1 MTDEHDPVILDA
13 CCVMTLYGS
22 GRMRDVLAALPRPVH
37 VCDYVLEEEA
47 LTVYD
52 GPTEHVRA
60 ETTDIDLRP
69 LERKGLIERTILQ
82 SEEQTTFVK
91 LAKDL
96 DDGEARTI
104 AITVHRDWAVG
115 TDDKKALRMC
125 RSEAIET
132 ITTPALMRG
141 WVEKTN
147 PPRGEIAAAL
157 RRIRTRAV
165 YLPGTNHSEYEWWA
179 QYSEE

>member
-1 MTDEHDPVILDA
+1 MTAEHDSVILDA

-22 GRMRDVLAALPRPVH
+22 GRMEDVIATLSTPVF

-52 GPTEHVRA
+52 GPRENVRA
-60 ETTDIDLRP
+60 ETADIDLRP
-69 LERKGLIERTILQ
+69 FEQEGLIERTTLR
-82 SEEQTTFVK
+82 SEEQATFVT

-104 AITVHRDWAVG
+104 AIALQRDWTVG
-115 TDDKKALRMC
+115 TDDEKALRRC
-125 RSEAIET
+125 QSEALET
-132 ITTPALMRG
+132 ITTPAFMRS
-141 WVEKTN
+141 WVEEAN
-147 PPRGEIAAAL
+147 PPHDEIAAVL

-165 YLPGTNHSEYEWWA
+165 YLPGTSHPEYEWWA

>member
-1 MTDEHDPVILDA
+1 MTAEHDPVILDA

-22 GRMRDVLAALPRPVH
+22 GRMGDVLVTLPTPVF
-37 VCDYVLEEEA
+37 VCDYVLEKEA

-52 GPTEHVRA
+52 GPRENVRA
-60 ETTDIDLRP
+60 ETADIDLR
-69 LERKGLIERTILQ
+69 LFEQEGLIERTSLR
-82 SEEQTTFVK
+82 SEEQATFVT

-104 AITVHRDWAVG
+104 AIALHRDWAVG
-115 TDDKKALRMC
+115 TDDEKALRRC
-125 RSEAIET
+125 QSEAIGT
-132 ITTPALMRG
+132 ITTPAFMRG
-141 WVEKTN
+141 WVEEEN
-147 PPRGEIAAAL
+147 PPHDEIAVAL

-165 YLPGTNHSEYEWWA
+165 YLPATSHPEYEWWT